1 MDKGDIS
8 LIINNLVRQD
18 IVYRMALTRGIVN
31 YSSLAKKLKKS
42 VDRITGRDIALN
54 TIVKSLT
61 RIRETEN
68 LVEPYD
74 ALSQLEISLEYGL
87 VRKTTDFLSPNVEPF
102 LIALKTGDGYD
113 ILYKDVNKEGL
124 ALLRIRMKERFS
136 EIPGITVLII
146 SILESYKVEIRYIYR
161 FGHEIWFLIPK
172 EQGTLALEKLA
183 FVAGSLP
190 ERD

>member
-1 MDKGDIS
+1 MDKGDVS
-8 LIINNLVRQD
+8 LIINNLVKQD
-18 IVYRMALTRGIVN
+18 IVYRMALARGIVN

-42 VDRITGRDIALN
+42 VDKITGRDIALN

-61 RIRETEN
+61 RIRGTEN

-74 ALSQLEISLEYGL
+74 ALSQVEISLEYGL
-87 VRKTTDFLSPNVEPF
+87 VRKKADSLSPSEQF

-124 ALLRIRMKERFS
+124 ALLKIRMKEKFN

-146 SILESYKVEIRYIYR
+146 SILESYNVEIRYIYR
-161 FGHEIWFLIPK
+161 FGHEIWFLIPR

-190 ERD
+190 ERG